1 MTKVEKYQHLI
12 KFFNQQD
19 GDRELCEMLS
29 IMAGKGPTSDGDSQ
43 SRVFHIQDIQ

>member
-1 MTKVEKYQHLI
+1 MTKVEKFQNLI

-29 IMAGKGPTSDGDSQ
+29 IMAGKGPSSDEESRIQ
-43 SRVFHIQDIQ
+43 SRIFHI